1 MIAVAPALQRNWD
14 WRAAGNFICGGSG
27 AGLMVFAA
35 CAAWLGTPRFE
46 PAAIAALLF
55 VGLGLFLVWLEIGR
69 PWRFANV
76 FRNPA
81 SSWMS
86 REAWIAAVFFP
97 AGLLGAILGS
107 PVFVSAAAL
116 LGLIFLLCQAFM
128 LRAAKGIPTWRN
140 AALSPLIFATG
151 LTEGAGLLLAASAL
165 TKSLP
170 QWLTISVL
178 VLVLWRT
185 ALAFAYAYRLRGR
198 KAPDAA
204 RPGLKIMTALVTLPC
219 GLLPALLLLV
229 PLPGGAVAAGA
240 SGFLAA
246 AGGWCLKYMLVCTLA
261 YTQGFAIEH
270 TPARGPV
277 RAGPGARPGW
287 SH

>member
-1 MIAVAPALQRNWD
+1 MIAVSPALQQNWD
-14 WRAAGNFICGGSG
+14 WRAAGNFVCGGSG
-27 AGLMVFAA
+27 AGLMVFAGLS
-35 CAAWLGTPRFE
+35 AWLGGPRFE
-46 PAAIAALLF
+46 PTAIAALLLI
-55 VGLGLFLVWLEIGR
+55 GLGLFLVWLEIGR

-86 REAWIAAVFFP
+86 REAWIAAAIFP
-97 AGLLGAILGS
+97 IGLLGAALSSALVI
-107 PVFVSAAAL
+107 SAAAL
-116 LGLIFLLCQAFM
+116 LGFMFLVCQAFM
-128 LRAAKGIPTWRN
+128 LRAARGIPTWRI
-140 AALSPLIFATG
+140 AALSPLILATG
-151 LTEGAGLLLAASAL
+151 LTEGAGLLLAATAL
-165 TKSLP
+165 IQGPP

-185 ALAFAYAYRLRGR
+185 ALAIAYAHRLRGR

-204 RPGLKIMTALVTLPC
+204 RPGLKIMTAIVTLPC
-219 GLLPALLLLV
+219 GLVPALLILL
-229 PLPGGAVAAGA
+229 PLPAGAVVTAA
-240 SGFLAA
+240 SGLLAA

-270 TPARGPV
+270 TPARGLV
-277 RAGPGARPGW
+277 GAGPGARPGW